1 MLKVREYRKISGSL
15 EPHSP
20 LLEGKTTASGVSQK
34 ATLFLNKTK
43 SDSGVIPRSAFTG
56 GHLPGEHFVG
66 RRGAVLPSPST
77 ASRQTRTLVS
87 CSICQTAGEARR
99 REGRGEGSCYVWDGK
114 PFPLARSLCVVQQKS
129 GRITYFQQ
137 LTAAELSSS
146 AAAAACTSTL
156 EAENHSQFTAAAATA
171 AIKAIKRG
179 DAREGESG
187 QPFLAL
193 LEHSPLSAFQI

>member
-20 LLEGKTTASGVSQK
+20 ILGGKTTASGVSNFVSKQNK
-34 ATLFLNKTK
+34 KRFRRNSTIGFHWRSSPWGAFRRPPRRRASYSVHSQPTNTDFGELQHLSNGGARPDGERERGRGVRALVMCGMESLFP
-43 SDSGVIPRSAFTG
+43 PRS
-56 GHLPGEHFVG
+56 LPLC
-66 RRGAVLPSPST
+66 RST
-77 ASRQTRTLVS
+77 
-87 CSICQTAGEARR
+87 
-99 REGRGEGSCYVWDGK
+99 
-114 PFPLARSLCVVQQKS
+114 KS

-156 EAENHSQFTAAAATA
+156 EAENHSQFTAAGTA

-179 DAREGESG
+179 DGREGGSG
-187 QPFLAL
+187 QPF
-193 LEHSPLSAFQI
+193 